1 MMKNLYNYILLA
13 MMAFATV
20 GCLGELNTDI
30 PSAESGDEVQFGL
43 SLPSMTRTTYGDKN
57 ATGTAYPIYWVDG
70 DKVQVY
76 SPQCLAGRNNAEYK
90 VSVESAT
97 QNYATSLTPTGAN
110 GVQWGNEP
118 AMFYSVYPSGNYTI
132 LNNGAT
138 IQNLK
143 INFMNDFEVLENGVV
158 TPKGADCLMFAK
170 TAGELDPGSTVN
182 LNYSP
187 LATSL
192 MITLRGP
199 SDKSIVR
206 EHTIQSIKL
215 IAPENT
221 FIAGSFNVELTT
233 VETDSEGKAVKK
245 YVHTGWSDAAQ
256 KSNSITAQVYDKSTS
271 AFHTIKK
278 DEKLEIAMFLAP
290 LTGLTI
296 DGTWKIEVVVQ
307 SDIPVIDGNG
317 NVESYKNDV
326 TTTFTKSLTFENGFN
341 GTLKPGMVHELPALP
356 TLDIAKD
363 SEPEWQPGDWMTH
376 VPRNVYLSEVS
387 IPGSWNSINPDFQ
400 DVGSTDAET
409 IANQYAQG
417 VRAFHLDTRWKAEYN
432 TFLGF
437 PSSVKKVLGLG
448 VADGGA
454 NGSANSG
461 TITSGDKYMRG
472 DDTPL
477 VEDIIRQ
484 LVGYIK
490 NTPEE
495 YMVLV
500 CSFAQES
507 INYEGSNGLWYGE
520 ISAICNKSDYTDYI
534 VDGTKVTANTLVGDV
549 LGKILVIINMQG
561 TISATTTLPIGSKC
575 MFVNM
580 PSELTSTR
588 FTPLDNQETL
598 LENNTDY
605 LWYSATTATSTG
617 ISMYNNQA
625 QITSSTGSAITDHD
639 RGYVPSI
646 NQRSAVLNSIVNWSR
661 SNYGTENYAHDTWIY
676 LGLGGYQVNAGDNA
690 GAVSGSYSTIASTYN
705 TWINGKVTEMGT
717 IPTGQTVKVPYYPV
731 GIVLM
736 NFVNDYVS
744 TVKNILL
751 LNNAYRLQYDPDK
764 PSDYKPA
771 LTSTAASY
779 SSGMHDQNVAA
790 FGWD

>member
-1 MMKNLYNYILLA
+1 
-13 MMAFATV
+13 MAFATV

-30 PSAESGDEVQFGL
+30 PSAESGDEVQLGL

-57 ATGTAYPIYWVDG
+57 AAGTAYPIYWVDG

-90 VSVESAT
+90 VSVNSAT
-97 QNYATSLTPTGAN
+97 QNYATSLAPTGAN
-110 GVQWGNEP
+110 GVQWGDEP
-118 AMFYSVYPSGNYTI
+118 AMFYSVYPSGDYTI
-132 LNNGAT
+132 LNDGAT

-143 INFMNDFEVLENGVV
+143 INFTNDFEVLENGVV

-170 TAGELDPGSTVN
+170 TAESLIPGSTVN

-199 SDKSIVR
+199 SANSIAS

-221 FIAGSFNVELTT
+221 FIAGSFNVELQKIT
-233 VETDSEGKAVKK
+233 EGEKEIEK
-245 YVHTGWSDAAQ
+245 YVHTGWSDGAQ
-256 KSNSITAQVYDKSTS
+256 KSNSITTQVYDKSTG
-271 AFHTIKK
+271 AFHTIREGDVLK
-278 DEKLEIAMFLAP
+278 IAMFLAP
-290 LTGLTI
+290 LTALTI
-296 DGTWKIEVVVQ
+296 DGGWKIEILVRSNVPQ
-307 SDIPVIDGNG
+307 EDPNG
-317 NVESYKNDV
+317 NVKIVETMK
-326 TTTFTKSLTFENGFN
+326 TFTKSLAFENGFN

-356 TLDIAKD
+356 TLDITAA
-363 SEPEWQPGDWMTH
+363 PEQEWKVEDWMENI
-376 VPRNVYLSEVS
+376 PRNVYLSEVS

-400 DVGSTDAET
+400 DVGSTDSET
-409 IANQYAQG
+409 IANQYALG
-417 VRAFHLDTRWKAEYN
+417 VRAFHLDTRWKAEYSGG
-432 TFLGF
+432 FLGMGQT
-437 PSSVKKVLGLG
+437 VKVVGLG
-448 VADGGA
+448 VADGGD
-454 NGSANSG
+454 NGSATSSLL
-461 TITSGDKYMRG
+461 TSGDKYMRG
-472 DDTPL
+472 SDTPL
-477 VEDIIRQ
+477 VEDIISQ

-507 INYEGSNGLWYGE
+507 INHEGSNGYWYGE
-520 ISAICNKSDYTDYI
+520 ISAICNKSDYADYI
-534 VDGTKVTANTLVGDV
+534 VDATKVTANTLVGDV

-561 TISATTTLPIGSKC
+561 TISATTELPSGSKC

-598 LENNTDY
+598 LKNNTDY

-625 QITSSTGSAITDHD
+625 QITSSTGSAITNHN

-646 NQRSAVLNSIVNWSR
+646 SQRSTVLNSIVDWSR
-661 SNYGTENYAHDTWIY
+661 SNYGTENYAHDKWIY
-676 LGLGGYQVNAGDNA
+676 LGLGGYQVAGGGSA

-705 TWINGKVTEMGT
+705 TWIDGKVTEMGT
-717 IPTGQTVKVPYYPV
+717 TPTGQTVKVPYYPV

-736 NFVNDYVS
+736 NFVNDYAS

-764 PSDYKPA
+764 PADYKPA
-771 LTSTAASY
+771 TTSAAASY